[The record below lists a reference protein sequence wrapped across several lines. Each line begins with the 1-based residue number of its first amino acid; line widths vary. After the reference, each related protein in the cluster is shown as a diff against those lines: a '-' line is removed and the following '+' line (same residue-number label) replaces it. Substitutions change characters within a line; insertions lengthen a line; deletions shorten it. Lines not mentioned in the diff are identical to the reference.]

1 MSVCLSVGQVP
12 FDDGISVSKGNEAN
26 GACKLANE
34 KLMSN
39 GQ

>member
-1 MSVCLSVGQVP
+1 MSVCLSVSVS
-12 FDDGISVSKGNEAN
+12 FDDGISVGKGNEAN

-34 KLMSN
+34 KLVSN